1 MPKERGKVFLLK
13 AVSQARTNPKGHFFL
28 VRTKVLYRL
37 GWPDRRTMQL
47 CAWDPL
53 LCTGNVGMECMSLGC
68 KFCVGLLFGLAPR
81 EED

>member
-1 MPKERGKVFLLK
+1 MPRERGKLFLLK
-13 AVSQARTNPKGHFFL
+13 AVSQARTNPKGHFLL

-47 CAWDPL
+47 HAWDPL
-53 LCTGNVGMECMSLGC
+53 LGTGNVGMECMSLGC

>member
-1 MPKERGKVFLLK
+1 
-13 AVSQARTNPKGHFFL
+13 
-28 VRTKVLYRL
+28 
-37 GWPDRRTMQL
+37 MQL